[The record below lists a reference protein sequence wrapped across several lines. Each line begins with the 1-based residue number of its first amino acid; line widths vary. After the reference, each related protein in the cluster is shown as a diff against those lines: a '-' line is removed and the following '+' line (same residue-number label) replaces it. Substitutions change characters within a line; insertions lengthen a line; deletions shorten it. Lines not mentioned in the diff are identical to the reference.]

1 METPLEGIAR
11 ERESLGTGSAWKH
24 DFSKGLI
31 SYMREQKCRP
41 MPLRGKGQRIREGAL
56 GQTRLLFSSAKSRA
70 RFIVQG
76 GVSKAELSISKA

>member
-31 SYMREQKCRP
+31 SYMLEQKYC
-41 MPLRGKGQRIREGAL
+41 LCGEGHSAYEEAI
-56 GQTRLLFSSAKSRA
+56 QVKPACSSP
-70 RFIVQG
+70 VQ
-76 GVSKAELSISKA
+76 